1 MLAAHSHVS
10 WPEADLSGQLCVVTG
25 ASSGIGRAIARGL
38 AARGAD
44 VAVVGR
50 NAQRT
55 EDAVR
60 AVEASARE
68 AGRRGAVRAFRA
80 DFSSLSSV
88 ADLAAALASSL
99 PTPDVLVNNAGLW
112 HNERKVSADGFEDT
126 FQVNVLA
133 PALLTLRLAPA
144 MLARGSGRVVH
155 VASVQHKAAKAF
167 PFEDLQQT
175 RRRFRGI
182 RVYGESKLGNV
193 LFSNELARR
202 CAGSGVTSNAL
213 HPGTVVTNV
222 VRDNAFLSAA
232 IRVAAPAL
240 MTPEQGAVA
249 ALRLASD
256 PTLAAVNGRYFNP
269 DGSEGV
275 PSAASKDARAADR
288 LYGLLVRMGG
298 LDPASLP
305 AALRP

>member
-1 MLAAHSHVS
+1 MIASHARRA
-10 WPEADLSGQLCVVTG
+10 WPEEDMAGRRCIVTG
-25 ASSGIGRAIARGL
+25 ASSGIGRAIATGL
-38 AARGAD
+38 AARGAN

-50 NAQRT
+50 NPTRT
-55 EDAVR
+55 AEAVAEVDAAAR
-60 AVEASARE
+60 ASGRGGEAH
-68 AGRRGAVRAFRA
+68 AFRA
-80 DFSSLSSV
+80 DFSSLASV
-88 ADLAAALASSL
+88 DALAASL
-99 PTPDVLVNNAGLW
+99 LELPAPDVLINNAGLW
-112 HNERKVSADGFEDT
+112 HNDRKVSADGFEDT

-133 PALLTLRLAPA
+133 PALLTLRLAPG

-167 PFEDLQQT
+167 PFDDLQQT

-193 LFSNELARR
+193 LFSGELARR
-202 CAGSGVTSNAL
+202 LAGSGVTSNAL

-232 IRVAAPAL
+232 IKVAAPAL
-240 MTPEQGAVA
+240 MTPEQGAIA

-256 PTLAAVNGRYFNP
+256 PSLATVNGRYFDP
-269 DGSEGV
+269 DGSEGT
-275 PSAASKDARAADR
+275 PSAASKDVRDAER
-288 LYGLLVRMGG
+288 LYGLLVRMSG

-305 AALRP
+305 PALRP

>member
-1 MLAAHSHVS
+1 MS

-55 EDAVR
+55 EEAVR

-68 AGRRGAVRAFRA
+68 AGRRGTARAFRA

-88 ADLAAALASSL
+88 ADLAAALPA
-99 PTPDVLVNNAGLW
+99 PDVLVNNAGLW
-112 HNERKVSADGFEDT
+112 HNERRVSADGFEDT

-202 CAGSGVTSNAL
+202 CAGGGVTSNAL

-249 ALRLASD
+249 ALRLAS
-256 PTLAAVNGRYFNP
+256 
-269 DGSEGV
+269 
-275 PSAASKDARAADR
+275 
-288 LYGLLVRMGG
+288 
-298 LDPASLP
+298 
-305 AALRP
+305 

>member
-1 MLAAHSHVS
+1 MLAARSHPQ
-10 WPEADLSGQLCVVTG
+10 WPEEDLRGRTCVVTG
-25 ASSGIGRAIARGL
+25 ASSGIGRAIACGL
-38 AARGAD
+38 AARGAE

-50 NAQRT
+50 NPTRT
-55 EDAVR
+55 EEAVQVVDA
-60 AVEASARE
+60 AA
-68 AGRRGAVRAFRA
+68 RGAGHATRARAFRA
-80 DFSSLSSV
+80 DFSSLESV
-88 ADLAAALASSL
+88 GALADAL
-99 PTPDVLVNNAGLW
+99 PTPDVLINNAGLW

-133 PALLTLRLAPA
+133 PAMLSLRLAPA
-144 MLARGSGRVVH
+144 LLARGRGRVVF

-167 PFEDLQQT
+167 PFDDLQQT

-202 CAGSGVTSNAL
+202 LAGTGVTCNAL

-256 PTLAAVNGRYFNP
+256 PTLRMVNGRYFNP

-275 PSAASKDARAADR
+275 PSAASNDARAAER
-288 LYGLLVRMGG
+288 LYGLLVRMSG
-298 LDPASLP
+298 LDLATLP
-305 AALRP
+305 ETLRP